1 MRTARPYLGAALSVL
16 ALGWVSAV
24 KAQDV
29 KPFED
34 VKPDHWA
41 YQAVTDLQQKG
52 IITGYPDHHFNGQR
66 TLTRYEFAIALKRAL
81 DKIATIQG
89 PPGPKGDQGPKG
101 DTGEAGPAGPAGPPG
116 MTPAEVDEL
125 RRLTDQFKSDL
136 ANLGMNMRDVQ
147 RRLDALDKAVA
158 DINRRLDRMIMF
170 NGDFFI
176 GTSSTRSR
184 YGFLDYSGAPR
195 GASNSLFDNIS
206 TPHDFHLEAHANLPG
221 GVKFH
226 GDLVSSN
233 YFAYR
238 GGTLAAGAFANQ
250 NGGGETTTLYEAN
263 LVVPIGAFGSN
274 TTLTVGRY
282 REQVTPLTFYR
293 PDYDAYFNLPWY
305 DDGNYIQDGFEIKS
319 KFGSATTKLFG
330 GSFSSVTANGFGGQ
344 FSTPL
349 VGNSNG
355 FGTRS
360 PWFNAGGFNN
370 AGFNLGNLNLGNL
383 NLGNLGAILGG
394 LNLGGGGGTAMVP
407 GQVVGLHGG
416 IPLFKFGELGLS
428 VLDFSATSGGVA
440 GGGFGPLP
448 IGNVVVYG
456 ANVKLNDIGRLQIS
470 GEAAKSV
477 TQRTFSDGDGRNN
490 EDNNAF
496 LVNVGYNSGP
506 IRATLGYQYIDPRFA
521 APGYWNKIGNWYN
534 PTNVQGPSARV
545 NYQFNDKLA
554 LNVGGDWLSGA
565 RNRGNNA
572 GGFTM
577 GSSVI
582 RGIAGVKYSFTKQF
596 NMSAD
601 YEGDFWDMSRAMST
615 SGLRAKPVEQYI
627 TVGAGLN
634 LTGNTVLKLA
644 YQIINVQDAGNGFG
658 IAPGIPGGTV
668 NGSVFTTQVAVHF

>member
-1 MRTARPYLGAALSVL
+1 MRIARPYLGAALSVL

-89 PPGPKGDQGPKG
+89 PKGDPGAPGEKGATG
-101 DTGEAGPAGPAGPPG
+101 DTGPAGPQGPPG
-116 MTPAEVDEL
+116 MTPAEVEEL

-136 ANLGMNMRDVQ
+136 AQLGMNMRAVQ
-147 RRLDALDKAVA
+147 ASLDALSKAVA

-170 NGDFFI
+170 NGDFFV
-176 GTSSTRSR
+176 GTRSTRSR
-184 YGFLDYSGAPR
+184 YGFLDYSGAPV
-195 GASNSLFDNIS
+195 GASGSLFDNIA

-233 YFAYR
+233 YFGYR
-238 GGTLAAGAFANQ
+238 GGTLGAGAFANQ
-250 NGGGETTTLYEAN
+250 NGAGETTTLYEAN

-282 REQVTPLTFYR
+282 REQNTPLTFFR

-305 DDGNYIQDGFEIKS
+305 DDGNYIQDGFELKS

-330 GSFSSVTANGFGGQ
+330 GSFSSVTGNGFGGG
-344 FSTPL
+344 FNTPF
-349 VGNSNG
+349 VGSAAAQAS
-355 FGTRS
+355 RS
-360 PWFNAGGFNN
+360 PWFNTGGLNNNPLAGLGLGGLNLN
-370 AGFNLGNLNLGNL
+370 PAAIAALLGNLNL
-383 NLGNLGAILGG
+383 A
-394 LNLGGGGGTAMVP
+394 GGGGGGNSMVP
-407 GQVVGLHGG
+407 GQVVGFHGG
-416 IPLFKFGELGLS
+416 IPLFKYGEVGLS

-440 GGGFGPLP
+440 GGGFGGLP

-470 GEAAKSV
+470 GEASKSV
-477 TQRTFSDGDGRNN
+477 SQRTFTDGDGRSN

-496 LVNVGYNSGP
+496 LVNVGYNSD
-506 IRATLGYQYIDPRFA
+506 R
-521 APGYWNKIGNWYN
+521 
-534 PTNVQGPSARV
+534 SA
-545 NYQFNDKLA
+545 Q
-554 LNVGGDWLSGA
+554 
-565 RNRGNNA
+565 
-572 GGFTM
+572 
-577 GSSVI
+577 
-582 RGIAGVKYSFTKQF
+582 
-596 NMSAD
+596 
-601 YEGDFWDMSRAMST
+601 
-615 SGLRAKPVEQYI
+615 P
-627 TVGAGLN
+627 
-634 LTGNTVLKLA
+634 
-644 YQIINVQDAGNGFG
+644 
-658 IAPGIPGGTV
+658 
-668 NGSVFTTQVAVHF
+668 

>member
-1 MRTARPYLGAALSVL
+1 MRIARPYLGAALSVL

-89 PPGPKGDQGPKG
+89 PKGDKG
-101 DTGEAGPAGPAGPPG
+101 DKGDPGDKGEKGDKGDIGPPG

-125 RRLTDQFKSDL
+125 RRLTDQFKADL
-136 ANLGMNMRDVQ
+136 AQLGMNMRDVQ
-147 RRLDALDKAVA
+147 AKLDALSKAVA
-158 DINRRLDRMIMF
+158 DINRRLDKMIMF
-170 NGDFFI
+170 NGDFFV
-176 GTSSTRSR
+176 GTRSTRSR
-184 YGFLDYSGAPR
+184 FGFLDYSGAPV
-195 GASNSLFDNIS
+195 GPSNSLFDNIS

-233 YFAYR
+233 YIGYR
-238 GGTLAAGAFANQ
+238 GGNLGAGAFAGQ
-250 NGGGETTTLYEAN
+250 NGAGETTTLYEAN
-263 LVVPIGAFGSN
+263 LVIPIGAFGSN
-274 TTLTVGRY
+274 TALTVGRY
-282 REQVTPLTFYR
+282 REQNTPLTFYR

-305 DDGNYIQDGFEIKS
+305 DDGNYIQDGFELKS
-319 KFGSATTKLFG
+319 KFGSATTKVFG
-330 GSFSSVTANGFGGQ
+330 GSFSSVTGNGFGSV
-344 FSTPL
+344 FSTPG
-349 VGNSNG
+349 VGSAQAQS
-355 FGTRS
+355 TRS
-360 PWFNAGGFNN
+360 PWF
-370 AGFNLGNLNLGNL
+370 
-383 NLGNLGAILGG
+383 
-394 LNLGGGGGTAMVP
+394 GTPFGPNAMVP
-407 GQVVGLHGG
+407 GQVVGFHGG
-416 IPLFKFGELGLS
+416 IPLFKYGEIGLS
-428 VLDFSATSGGVA
+428 VLDFSSTSGGANA
-440 GGGFGPLP
+440 GN
-448 IGNVVVYG
+448 IGNVIVYG

-470 GEAAKSV
+470 GEASKSV
-477 TQRTFSDGDGRNN
+477 TQRTFTDGDGRSN

-506 IRATLGYQYIDPRFA
+506 IRASLGYQYIDPRYA

-534 PTNVQGPSARV
+534 PTNVQGPSGRIS
-545 NYQFNDKLA
+545 YQFNDKLA
-554 LNVGGDWLSGA
+554 FNIGGDWLSGA
-565 RNRGNNA
+565 RNRPGVGN
-572 GGFTM
+572 FTM
-577 GSSVI
+577 GSNVT
-582 RGIAGVKYSFTKQF
+582 RGIAGVKYHFTKQF
-596 NMSAD
+596 EMSAD
-601 YEGDFWDMSRAMST
+601 YEGDFWDMSRAISA

-644 YQIINVQDAGNGFG
+644 YQIVNVQDAGGGFG